1 MWRNC
6 YLLQEIF
13 NKCVSIKIDDLY
25 KTYASVFLAQCAR
38 IRWNR
43 NAIIFGSHFSLA
55 ASSLVPDYFF
65 IPPNG
70 WSISVYKGCVVRSIL
85 SVYVALVD
93 CLCLYSQKVSV
104 LTFFTHYKFL
114 GYKASGSTSA
124 SHNLQWAH
132 NLLTGKKIVRRDL
145 SMYTI

>member
-104 LTFFTHYKFL
+104 LTFFT
-114 GYKASGSTSA
+114 
-124 SHNLQWAH
+124 LQISWLQSFWAYFSQSQPPIGTQFT
-132 NLLTGKKIVRRDL
+132 NRKKKIVRRDL